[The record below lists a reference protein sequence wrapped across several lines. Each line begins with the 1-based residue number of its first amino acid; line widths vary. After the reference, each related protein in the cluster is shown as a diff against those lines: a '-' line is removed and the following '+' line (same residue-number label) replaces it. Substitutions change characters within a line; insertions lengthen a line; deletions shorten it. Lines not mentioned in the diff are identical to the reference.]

1 MNLRE
6 GAMKASR
13 SKTPIFLCVISLIC
27 FFPLR
32 ANSQAMKISIADIYA
47 NPNKYDQRMVQVEG
61 RVLFLKSKICKKGN
75 YTTLELD
82 DNSGRSLTIFSYGHF
97 PINRGDKVRVI
108 GIYKKVIRVP
118 PNYTFYNEIDAT
130 TGVIEKQR

>member
-1 MNLRE
+1 MR
-6 GAMKASR
+6 ASR
-13 SKTPIFLCVISLIC
+13 AKIAFILCVTFLIC

-32 ANSQAMKISIADIYA
+32 GIGQVIKISIADIYA
-47 NPNKYDQRMVQVEG
+47 NPNKYDQKMVQLEG
-61 RVLFLKSKICKKGN
+61 KVLFLKSKICKRGN

-82 DNSGRSLTIFSYGHF
+82 DNSGRSLTIFSYGQF
-97 PINRGDKVRVI
+97 PINRGDKVKVI